1 MAMDSGDDLMT
12 QLEASRVQIVQL
24 RKQVPIRK
32 AERDRLD
39 RAWTHLLQRLAQRK
53 IDLDETKRE
62 LAATRDR
69 LSQLAVDAYTQGS
82 STRISAALTS
92 VFSADDVIDAGRDL
106 ALIDRYGASEDEL
119 AEEYEVQKREY
130 ERELDRME
138 EQRLVLRGKLDAAQA
153 KYDEAVR
160 AYENAREMRFEARQG
175 LKRFHEL
182 AVNSASPI
190 LGPNRLTADDLA
202 AFVVAHYD
210 KPQLTV
216 SVRKLARLYIE
227 ESADEHV
234 RGDVAWAQSILE
246 TGWFGFKGS
255 MVEREDNNFAGI
267 GACDSCSRGLVFPDA
282 RTGVRV
288 QMQLLR
294 TYVDPDYGPET
305 AKHEIIRPRTLKL
318 GFRGDV
324 KSWYD
329 LTGRWATARN
339 YGPRVYDIYL
349 QMVEFAQQRK

>member
-1 MAMDSGDDLMT
+1 
-12 QLEASRVQIVQL
+12 
-24 RKQVPIRK
+24 
-32 AERDRLD
+32 
-39 RAWTHLLQRLAQRK
+39 
-53 IDLDETKRE
+53 
-62 LAATRDR
+62 
-69 LSQLAVDAYTQGS
+69 
-82 STRISAALTS
+82 
-92 VFSADDVIDAGRDL
+92 VFSADDAIDAGRDL
-106 ALIDRYGASEDEL
+106 ALIDRYGAREDEL
-119 AEEYEVQKREY
+119 ATEYEVQKREY

-138 EQRLVLRGKLDAAQA
+138 EQRIALRAKLDAAEA
-153 KYDEAVR
+153 AYDGAVN
-160 AYENAREMRFEARQG
+160 AYRNARQQRLEARQG

-202 AFVVAHYD
+202 AFVVAHHD
-210 KPQLTV
+210 EPALTV
-216 SVRKLARLYIE
+216 PIRELAQLYIE
-227 ESADEHV
+227 ESTDEHV

-267 GACDSCSRGLVFPDA
+267 GACDSCERGLVFPDA

-294 TYVDPDYGPET
+294 TYVDPEYGPKT

-324 KSWYD
+324 KTWFD

-349 QMVEFAQQRK
+349 QMVEFAQERAGP